1 MSIGY
6 VEKNL
11 WDYNSN
17 VAELSELE
25 YQHDDL
31 MSVQGHSYE
40 VHGENTLS
48 DPVSE
53 VVHRR
58 LKLERRMQK
67 LKSRIRPVRKLY
79 DDLSIGTDARI
90 TQMRGVLKMRYM
102 EHKSHEDV
110 MRNMAVS
117 KATYWRRVSELLR
130 LTRRY
135 FGEDRE
141 RLSV

>member
-67 LKSRIRPVRKLY
+67 LKSR
-79 DDLSIGTDARI
+79 
-90 TQMRGVLKMRYM
+90 M
-102 EHKSHEDV
+102 
-110 MRNMAVS
+110 
-117 KATYWRRVSELLR
+117 
-130 LTRRY
+130 
-135 FGEDRE
+135 
-141 RLSV
+141 

>member
-1 MSIGY
+1 M
-6 VEKNL
+6 
-11 WDYNSN
+11 
-17 VAELSELE
+17 
-25 YQHDDL
+25 
-31 MSVQGHSYE
+31 
-40 VHGENTLS
+40 
-48 DPVSE
+48 
-53 VVHRR
+53 
-58 LKLERRMQK
+58 
-67 LKSRIRPVRKLY
+67 RKLY

-141 RLSV
+141 RGA